1 MIDYHKSAEIFNHL
15 MNGRVINREVMG
27 SHGAFENNHLF
38 SEIMDH
44 REDYSHQ
51 YKMSGFHLVENVD
64 YFYIIKG
71 QEFDIAKTQIAMKAY
86 FLLTILSKYATS
98 NNISISK
105 LWSADGGISQAELV
119 KIEELR
125 DTKEILERCN
135 LDDSLF
141 KNIKVIMVDRDIAY
155 IHPVSQNI
163 VLANAGKQFFED
175 IKNDFE
181 FHNQQEQDELKT

>member
-1 MIDYHKSAEIFNHL
+1 MIDFNKSAEIFSHL
-15 MNGRVINREVMG
+15 MNGRIINREIMG
-27 SHGAFENNHLF
+27 SHGDFENNLLF

-44 REDYSHQ
+44 REDYNKQ
-51 YKMSGFHLVENVD
+51 YRMAGFNLIENSD

-71 QEFDIAKTQIAMKAY
+71 QEFDIAKSQIAMKAY

-105 LWSADGGISQAELV
+105 LWSAQGGLSQGELV

-135 LDDSLF
+135 LDESLY
-141 KNIKVIMVDRDIAY
+141 KNIKVVMVDRDIAY

-163 VLANAGKQFFED
+163 VLSNAGKQFFED

-181 FHNQQEQDELKT
+181 FENQQQEIASNN

>member
-1 MIDYHKSAEIFNHL
+1 MIDYTKSAEIFNHL
-15 MNGRVINREVMG
+15 MNGRIINRELMG
-27 SHGAFENNHLF
+27 SHGSFENNPLF
-38 SEIMDH
+38 SEVMDN
-44 REDYSHQ
+44 REDYSKQ
-51 YKMSGFHLVENVD
+51 YKMSGFHLVESAE
-64 YFYIIKG
+64 YIYIIKG

-98 NNISISK
+98 NNIAIGK
-105 LWSADGGISQAELV
+105 LWSAEGGISPAEIV

-135 LDDSLF
+135 LDDSLY

-163 VLANAGKQFFED
+163 VLSNAGKQFFED
-175 IKNDFE
+175 IRNDFE
-181 FHNQQEQDELKT
+181 IDNQHNATSLQT